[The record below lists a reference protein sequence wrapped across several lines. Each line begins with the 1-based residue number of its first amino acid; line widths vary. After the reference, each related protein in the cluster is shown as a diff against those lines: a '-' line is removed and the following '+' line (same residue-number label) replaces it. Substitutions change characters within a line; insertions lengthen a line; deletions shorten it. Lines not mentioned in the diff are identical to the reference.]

1 MAVIETLKEK
11 VQKATEKVDKCKGTI
26 ERHKKQLDKKIQKVI
41 KELNIDLTGKSKE
54 EIDEIREPFRGTDNS
69 WIIYEVIGKLDD
81 IKGANKKLREAEIVL
96 ENWQTKLAVEV
107 EKERFLEGN
116 APQVIKDFLEEWKV
130 KAYEWHIKKYDAF
143 LVFKKDLYAK
153 ESQAR
158 EECSRLSYKE
168 RRAYMEEK
176 GLDNIQKRLASFAG
190 AIVMQMSTYR
200 NEPERLA
207 WLEKTLEQDKK
218 AKMLDLIVRI
228 NNVVGTI
235 VDATN
240 LRISNAGNLNG
251 FIIGENGRAK
261 VETIGAGGYAVQC
274 FHYRTL
280 VHKI

>member
-1 MAVIETLKEK
+1 
-11 VQKATEKVDKCKGTI
+11 
-26 ERHKKQLDKKIQKVI
+26 
-41 KELNIDLTGKSKE
+41 
-54 EIDEIREPFRGTDNS
+54 
-69 WIIYEVIGKLDD
+69 
-81 IKGANKKLREAEIVL
+81 
-96 ENWQTKLAVEV
+96 
-107 EKERFLEGN
+107 
-116 APQVIKDFLEEWKV
+116 
-130 KAYEWHIKKYDAF
+130 
-143 LVFKKDLYAK
+143 
-153 ESQAR
+153 
-158 EECSRLSYKE
+158 
-168 RRAYMEEK
+168 MEEK

-228 NNVVGTI
+228 NNVVGTT